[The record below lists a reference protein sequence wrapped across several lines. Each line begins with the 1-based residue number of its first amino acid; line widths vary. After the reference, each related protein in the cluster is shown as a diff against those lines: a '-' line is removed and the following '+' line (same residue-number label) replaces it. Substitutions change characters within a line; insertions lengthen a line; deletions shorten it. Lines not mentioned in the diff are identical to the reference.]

1 MKKPN
6 KADLLIYKAF
16 NRALEKNLLRIYL
29 DTAKLNRPSSPVYNP
44 WENLLPILLPILLG
58 LFLIITVG
66 TFFGLAFIIGMVLIY
81 TYYFKKIIDRHLLER
96 TKKYIAANYENCQ
109 NLWKHGGI
117 VLATEINKK
126 LGCISPD
133 GDWKEFTVQNFAEFM
148 VDKKEENQEKPDEKP
163 ATTDK

>member
-6 KADLLIYKAF
+6 KADQLIYKAF
-16 NRALEKNLLRIYL
+16 NRALEQDLLRIYL

-44 WENLLPILLPILLG
+44 WENLLPILLPMLLG

-96 TKKYIAANYENCQ
+96 TKKFISSDFDNCQ
-109 NLWKHGGI
+109 KLWEHGGL
-117 VLATEINKK
+117 VLATKANKK
-126 LGCISPD
+126 IGCISPD
-133 GDWKEFTVQNFAEFM
+133 GDWKEFTVQNFADFM
-148 VDKKEENQEKPDEKP
+148 IDKKEEDKEKKDEKP
-163 ATTDK
+163 TTANK